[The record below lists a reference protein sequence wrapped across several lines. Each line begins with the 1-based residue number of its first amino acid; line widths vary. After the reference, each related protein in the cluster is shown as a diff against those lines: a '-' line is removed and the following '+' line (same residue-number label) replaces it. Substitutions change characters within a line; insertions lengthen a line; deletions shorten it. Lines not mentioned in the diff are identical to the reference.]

1 MTELTR
7 DDVVEV
13 LGRVSDA
20 VAADI
25 IATGVTKD
33 ELVVARDHVI
43 RQRKSHNPGPSLE
56 PGPMAHAIEILE
68 RRAKGVLGEGGS
80 TLE

>member
-1 MTELTR
+1 MTELTQ
-7 DDVVEV
+7 DEVLEV

-20 VAADI
+20 VVADI

-33 ELVVARDHVI
+33 QLIIVRDRVVG
-43 RQRKSHNPGPSLE
+43 QRKSHNPGPPME

-68 RRAKGVLGEGGS
+68 RRTKGILGEGGS

>member
-13 LGRVSDA
+13 LGQVNDA

-25 IATGVTKD
+25 IATGITKD
-33 ELVVARDHVI
+33 ELIVARDRVI
-43 RQRKSHNPGPSLE
+43 RQRKSHNPGPALE
-56 PGPMAHAIEILE
+56 PGPMAHPLAIIV
-68 RRAKGVLGEGGS
+68 RRTKGILGEGGS

>member
-13 LGRVSDA
+13 LGQVGDA
-20 VAADI
+20 VVADI

-33 ELVVARDHVI
+33 QLVVVRDRVV
-43 RQRKSHNPGPSLE
+43 RQRKSHNPGPPLD
-56 PGPMAHAIEILE
+56 PGPMAHAVEILE
-68 RRAKGVLGEGGS
+68 RRTKGLLGEGGS